1 MFPTRRVRGVCDV
14 CETATWKATRRP
26 TVNMPSHKFKHRNRI
41 SKTHLIWRNS
51 DLLIIICG
59 FLLREHFPWSFP
71 CQAERWA
78 TCPSNSAIKW
88 QSPRVKPR
96 SVPPGLP
103 PTAGYRVRGLEYKP
117 QAWIPVLRRI
127 CSHPPVSTQKL
138 IIIAQYCTKV
148 RRDLPSSIKE
158 TLTIN
163 LLASFSASLLEAKSP
178 SPTKTS
184 STSLTFLSVTFTY
197 FIPPSLIQQTH
208 PVLSFRSQ
216 RVC

>member
-26 TVNMPSHKFKHRNRI
+26 TVNIPSHKFKHRNRI

-96 SVPPGLP
+96 SVPPWSAPDSWVQSKGFGVQASGLNSSSQTHLQSP
-103 PTAGYRVRGLEYKP
+103 PCFHTEVDHYCPILHKSQERSSFFYKG
-117 QAWIPVLRRI
+117 
-127 CSHPPVSTQKL
+127 
-138 IIIAQYCTKV
+138 
-148 RRDLPSSIKE
+148 
-158 TLTIN
+158 N
-163 LLASFSASLLEAKSP
+163 LDHQ
-178 SPTKTS
+178 
-184 STSLTFLSVTFTY
+184 STSQLFCISSGGQKPLAY
-197 FIPPSLIQQTH
+197 KN
-208 PVLSFRSQ
+208 
-216 RVC
+216 